1 MRWVT
6 LSDYKVQTNTYT
18 HQKYQAQ
25 NAQNMIP
32 NNTQN
37 MKQNTDCEMG
47 DTIRLSTSVPAGSP
61 GNGAGKSVE
70 THAEEEDGDD
80 VLVM

>member
-1 MRWVT
+1 
-6 LSDYKVQTNTYT
+6 
-18 HQKYQAQ
+18 
-25 NAQNMIP
+25 
-32 NNTQN
+32 